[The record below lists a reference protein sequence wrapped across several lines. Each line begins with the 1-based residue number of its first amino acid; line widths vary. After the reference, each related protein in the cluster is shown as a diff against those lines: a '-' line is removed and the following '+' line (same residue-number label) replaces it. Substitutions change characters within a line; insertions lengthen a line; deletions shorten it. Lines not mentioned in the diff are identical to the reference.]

1 MSKSGPTPLEGRA
14 AAAVQEAE
22 QEQQLVEA
30 ADNFTSRDMPR
41 SGRSRNALRTLH
53 ARTRSGN
60 CTLVCLV
67 TLFTLLSTD
76 SSYTGLVSLYP

>member
-41 SGRSRNALRTLH
+41 NAPNAPRQNAFWQLH
-53 ARTRSGN
+53 
-60 CTLVCLV
+60 L
-67 TLFTLLSTD
+67 
-76 SSYTGLVSLYP
+76 GLPGYAVYSPLHRLIVHGLGFSLPIAA